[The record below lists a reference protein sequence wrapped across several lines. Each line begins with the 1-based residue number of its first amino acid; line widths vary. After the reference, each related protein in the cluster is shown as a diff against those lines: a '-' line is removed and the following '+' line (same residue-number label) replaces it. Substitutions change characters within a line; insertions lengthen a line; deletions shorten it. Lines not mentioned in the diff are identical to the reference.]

1 MDIKAKSED
10 ISKKINAIS
19 EKLGLS
25 EDLCCTGDELLPVIK
40 EKYNIDEDTPI
51 EDIKEQTL
59 DNQEE
64 LLDLINLQNMVSD
77 FVYIR
82 DTLKENTENGKKLIN
97 SISLSI
103 LDVDMENSAELISAF
118 SELNRTLT
126 ENMKL
131 YISSYKELSNIILNL
146 NKVKEPKQVTNNHLN
161 ISTVNNIENSDQV
174 PISAISTVDL
184 LEQLRGK

>member
-1 MDIKAKSED
+1 MYIK
-10 ISKKINAIS
+10 N
-19 EKLGLS
+19 L
-25 EDLCCTGDELLPVIK
+25 
-40 EKYNIDEDTPI
+40 
-51 EDIKEQTL
+51 DIKEQTL

-174 PISAISTVDL
+174 PISAISTADL
-184 LEQLRGK
+184 LEQLRGLELELQKVFELQEGFKKNGKTYRKIEYIADFMYCQGRQNRS

>member
-25 EDLCCTGDELLPVIK
+25 EDLCCTGDELLPTIK
-40 EKYNIDEDTPI
+40 EHYNIDEDTTI
-51 EDIKEQTL
+51 DDIKEQNL
-59 DNQEE
+59 EGDE
-64 LLDLINLQNMVSD
+64 L
-77 FVYIR
+77 
-82 DTLKENTENGKKLIN
+82 
-97 SISLSI
+97 

-131 YISSYKELSNIILNL
+131 YIMSYKDLSNIILNL
-146 NKVKEPKQVTNNHLN
+146 NKVKEPKQITNNHLN

-174 PISAISTVDL
+174 PTTAISTADL

>member
-25 EDLCCTGDELLPVIK
+25 EDLCCTGDELLPTIK
-40 EKYNIDEDTPI
+40 EHYNIDEDTTI
-51 EDIKEQTL
+51 DDIKGQNLEG
-59 DNQEE
+59 DE
-64 LLDLINLQNMVSD
+64 LLDVINLQNMVSD

-82 DTLKENTENGKKLIN
+82 NTLKENTENGKKLIN

-131 YISSYKELSNIILNL
+131 YIMSYKDLSNIILNL
-146 NKVKEPKQVTNNHLN
+146 NRVKEPKQVTNNHLN

-174 PISAISTVDL
+174 PTTAISTADL

>member
-1 MDIKAKSED
+1 
-10 ISKKINAIS
+10 
-19 EKLGLS
+19 
-25 EDLCCTGDELLPVIK
+25 
-40 EKYNIDEDTPI
+40 
-51 EDIKEQTL
+51 
-59 DNQEE
+59 
-64 LLDLINLQNMVSD
+64 MVSD

-82 DTLKENTENGKKLIN
+82 NTLKENTENGKKLIN

-131 YISSYKELSNIILNL
+131 YIMSYKDLSNIILNL
-146 NKVKEPKQVTNNHLN
+146 NRVKEPKQITNNHLN

-174 PISAISTVDL
+174 PTTAISTADL